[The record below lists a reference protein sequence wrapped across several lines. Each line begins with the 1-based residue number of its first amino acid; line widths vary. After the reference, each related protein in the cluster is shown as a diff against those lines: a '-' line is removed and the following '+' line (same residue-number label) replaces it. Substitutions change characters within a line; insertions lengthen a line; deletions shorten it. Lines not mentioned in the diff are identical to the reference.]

1 MEKKKKACSI
11 YDLSAE
17 GVFVNVDFDVLGH
30 PENNTRKG
38 IPRLPGGANTAINF
52 FTSLCYLSVS
62 IWISYCK
69 DLFKSIYIIL
79 QSFM

>member
-1 MEKKKKACSI
+1 MAESPGYIIYSVGGKKKKACSI

-52 FTSLCYLSVS
+52 FTSLC
-62 IWISYCK
+62 
-69 DLFKSIYIIL
+69 
-79 QSFM
+79 

>member
-1 MEKKKKACSI
+1 MAESPGYIIYSVEKKKKACSI
-11 YDLSAE
+11 YDLSTE

-38 IPRLPGGANTAINF
+38 IPRQSGGANTAINF

-62 IWISYCK
+62 I
-69 DLFKSIYIIL
+69 
-79 QSFM
+79 

>member
-1 MEKKKKACSI
+1 MKKKKACSI

-38 IPRLPGGANTAINF
+38 IDPLWVCACFLKAEWWQARVPA
-52 FTSLCYLSVS
+52 S
-62 IWISYCK
+62 
-69 DLFKSIYIIL
+69 
-79 QSFM
+79 

>member
-1 MEKKKKACSI
+1 MAESPGYIIYSVEKKKACSI

-38 IPRLPGGANTAINF
+38 IPR
-52 FTSLCYLSVS
+52 
-62 IWISYCK
+62 
-69 DLFKSIYIIL
+69 
-79 QSFM
+79 